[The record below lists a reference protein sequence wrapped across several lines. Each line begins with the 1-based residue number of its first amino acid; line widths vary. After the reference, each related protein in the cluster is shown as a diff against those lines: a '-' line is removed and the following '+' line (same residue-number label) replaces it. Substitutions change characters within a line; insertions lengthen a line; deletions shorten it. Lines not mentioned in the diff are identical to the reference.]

1 MLSFV
6 HIGGLKPSFIANEFD
21 QGLKSYFS
29 FADLKHDR
37 CFFSSGI
44 WPFILIMQALKEILN

>member
-37 CFFSSGI
+37 CFFPQEFDPSSSSCE
-44 WPFILIMQALKEILN
+44 L

>member
-6 HIGGLKPSFIANEFD
+6 CIGGLKPSFIANEFD

-37 CFFSSGI
+37 CFFPSGI
-44 WPFILIMQALKEILN
+44 